1 MAIVYQKS
9 FSGSLDSNGAQKAMP
24 LPALTKGTAYTF
36 TLGSNTSW
44 QSYWNNPSSLYLTYE
59 TPYNYSGS
67 YAGQPKNASGSF
79 SFPVTNQKF
88 VPASLINDDY
98 KWSVNGGFDG
108 DNLQN
113 PHVIFTPA
121 VDVAISE
128 SFVRVVGQLE
138 FAITISD

>member
-1 MAIVYQKS
+1 MAIVYQES
-9 FSGSLDSNGAQKAMP
+9 FSASLDDNGAQKAMP

-36 TLGSNTSW
+36 TLGANVTW
-44 QSYWNNPSSLYLTYE
+44 QSYWDNPSSLYLTYE

-79 SFPVTNQKF
+79 SFPATNQKF
-88 VPASLINDDY
+88 VTASLINDDY
-98 KWSVNGGFDG
+98 KWSVNGAFDD

-113 PHVIFTPA
+113 PHIIFTPA

-128 SFVRVVGQLE
+128 SFVRVVGELD

>member
-44 QSYWNNPSSLYLTYE
+44 QSYWTNPSSLYLTYE
-59 TPYNYSGS
+59 TPSNGTGS

-79 SFPVTNQKF
+79 AFSNVNQKF
-88 VPASLINDDY
+88 VTASLQNDDY
-98 KWSVNGGFDG
+98 KWSVNGAFD
-108 DNLQN
+108 DDSLQN
-113 PHVIFTPA
+113 PSIVFTP
-121 VDVAISE
+121 DVNVALSE
-128 SFVRVVGQLE
+128 SFVRVVGELD
-138 FAITISD
+138 FLITISD

>member
-44 QSYWNNPSSLYLTYE
+44 QSYWTNPSSLYLTYE
-59 TPYNYSGS
+59 TPSNGTGS

-79 SFPVTNQKF
+79 SFSGTNQKF
-88 VPASLINDDY
+88 ITSSLINDDY
-98 KWSVNGGFDG
+98 KWSVNGSFDG

-113 PHVIFTPA
+113 PSITFTP
-121 VDVAISE
+121 DVNVALSE
-128 SFVRVVGQLE
+128 SFVRVVGELD
-138 FAITISD
+138 FLITISD

>member
-36 TLGSNTSW
+36 TLGANTSW
-44 QSYWNNPSSLYLTYE
+44 QSYWTNPSSLYLTYE
-59 TPYNYSGS
+59 TPSNGTGS

-79 SFPVTNQKF
+79 AFSGTNQKF
-88 VPASLINDDY
+88 VTTSLINDDY
-98 KWSVNGGFDG
+98 KWSVNGAFDG

-113 PHVIFTPA
+113 PSITFTP
-121 VDVAISE
+121 DVNVTISE
-128 SFVRVVGQLE
+128 SFVRVVGELD
-138 FAITISD
+138 FLITISD

>member
-36 TLGSNTSW
+36 TLGANTSW
-44 QSYWNNPSSLYLTYE
+44 QSYWTNPSSLYLTYE
-59 TPYNYSGS
+59 TPSNGTGS

-79 SFPVTNQKF
+79 SFSGTNQKF
-88 VPASLINDDY
+88 ITASLINDDY
-98 KWSVNGGFDG
+98 KWSVNGAFDG

-113 PHVIFTPA
+113 PSITFTP
-121 VDVAISE
+121 DVNVTISE
-128 SFVRVVGQLE
+128 SFVRVVGELD
-138 FAITISD
+138 FIITVSD

>member
-44 QSYWNNPSSLYLTYE
+44 QSYWTNPSSLYLTYE
-59 TPYNYSGS
+59 TPSNGTGS

-79 SFPVTNQKF
+79 AFSGTNQKL
-88 VPASLINDDY
+88 VTTSLINDDY

-108 DNLQN
+108 DTLQN

-138 FAITISD
+138 FTITISD

>member
-44 QSYWNNPSSLYLTYE
+44 QSYWDNPSSLYLTYE
-59 TPYNYSGS
+59 TPHNYSGS

-79 SFPVTNQKF
+79 AFSNVNQKF
-88 VPASLINDDY
+88 VTASLQNDDY
-98 KWSVNGGFDG
+98 KWSVNGAFDD

-113 PHVIFTPA
+113 PSIVFTP
-121 VDVAISE
+121 DVNVALSE
-128 SFVRVVGQLE
+128 SFVRVVGELD
-138 FAITISD
+138 FLITISD

>member
-1 MAIVYQKS
+1 MAIVYQQS
-9 FSGSLDSNGAQKAMP
+9 FSASLDDNGAQKAMP

-36 TLGSNTSW
+36 TLGANVTW
-44 QSYWNNPSSLYLTYE
+44 QPYWNNPSSLYLTYE

-79 SFPVTNQKF
+79 SFPATNQKF
-88 VPASLINDDY
+88 VTASLINDDY
-98 KWSVNGGFDG
+98 KWSVNGAFDD

-113 PHVIFTPA
+113 PHIIFTPE
-121 VDVAISE
+121 VEVALSE
-128 SFVRVVGQLE
+128 SFVRVVGELD

>member
-36 TLGSNTSW
+36 TLGANTSW
-44 QSYWNNPSSLYLTYE
+44 QSYWTNPSSLYLTYE
-59 TPYNYSGS
+59 TPSNGTGS

-79 SFPVTNQKF
+79 AFSGTNQKF
-88 VPASLINDDY
+88 VTTSLINDDY
-98 KWSVNGGFDG
+98 KWSVNGAFDG

-113 PHVIFTPA
+113 PSITFTP
-121 VDVAISE
+121 DVNVALSE
-128 SFVRVVGQLE
+128 SFVRVVGELD
-138 FAITISD
+138 FLITISD

>member
-36 TLGSNTSW
+36 TLGANTSW
-44 QSYWNNPSSLYLTYE
+44 QSYWTNPSSLYLTYE
-59 TPYNYSGS
+59 TPSNGTGS

-79 SFPVTNQKF
+79 SFSGTNQKF
-88 VPASLINDDY
+88 ITASLINDDY
-98 KWSVNGGFDG
+98 KWSVNGAFDG

-113 PHVIFTPA
+113 PSITFTP
-121 VDVAISE
+121 DVNVTISE
-128 SFVRVVGQLE
+128 SFVRVVGELD
-138 FAITISD
+138 FLITVSD

>member
-44 QSYWNNPSSLYLTYE
+44 QSYWTNPSSLYLTYE
-59 TPYNYSGS
+59 TPSNGTGS

-79 SFPVTNQKF
+79 SFSGTNQKL
-88 VPASLINDDY
+88 VTSSLINDDY
-98 KWSVNGGFDG
+98 KWSVNGAFDDG
-108 DNLQN
+108 NNQN
-113 PHVIFTPA
+113 PSITFTPE
-121 VDVAISE
+121 VDVALSE
-128 SFVRVVGQLE
+128 SFLRVVGELD
-138 FAITISD
+138 FSMFVSD

>member
-24 LPALTKGTAYTF
+24 LPALTKGTPYTF
-36 TLGSNTSW
+36 TLGSNSSW
-44 QSYWNNPSSLYLTYE
+44 QSYWDNPSSLYLTYE

-79 SFPVTNQKF
+79 AFSNVNQKF
-88 VPASLINDDY
+88 VTASLQNDDY

-121 VDVAISE
+121 VDVAVSG
-128 SFVRVVGQLE
+128 SFVRVVGELD
-138 FAITISD
+138 FLITISD